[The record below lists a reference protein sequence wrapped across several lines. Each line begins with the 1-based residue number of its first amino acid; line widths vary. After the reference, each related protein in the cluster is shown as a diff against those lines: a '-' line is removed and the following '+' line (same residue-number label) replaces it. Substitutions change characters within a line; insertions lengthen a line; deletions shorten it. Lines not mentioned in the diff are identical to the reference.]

1 MSHTLQIPLKSSR
14 SRESG
19 FTLTELLG
27 ICAILGLLATIGIN
41 MATDLYEKARLA
53 RCLMEVR
60 GIQAAVWD
68 MSQEGEYIPDPV
80 QFWESAFPDGRRHG
94 PYYYIVDGDPN
105 KGHGNDLD
113 EVDEENPGA
122 SDPDK
127 KDIKF
132 VIFCEHDHK
141 HLCKYVYV
149 LDEEPPQLA
158 TEEND
163 PGYTAFIKWEYGG
176 PGAAVK

>member
-1 MSHTLQIPLKSSR
+1 MAQTLQTPRAIR
-14 SRESG
+14 REREGG

-27 ICAILGLLATIGIN
+27 ICAILGLLATIGVN
-41 MATDLYEKARLA
+41 MAVDLYEKARLA
-53 RCLMEVR
+53 RCMMEIR
-60 GIQAAVWD
+60 GIQTAVWD
-68 MSQEGEYIPDPV
+68 RSQEGRYIPDPV

-94 PYYYIVDGDPN
+94 PYYYIVDGDGN

-132 VIFCEHDHK
+132 VVFCEHDHK
-141 HLCKYVYV
+141 HLCKYVYA

-158 TEEND
+158 TEEDD
-163 PGYTAFIKWEYGG
+163 PGYQFFIQWEFGG

>member
-1 MSHTLQIPLKSSR
+1 MAIPLETPLNTGHNR
-14 SRESG
+14 DDG
-19 FTLTELLG
+19 FTLVELLG
-27 ICAILGLLATIGIN
+27 ICAILGLLATVGFN
-41 MATDLYEKARLA
+41 MGLELIEKARLA
-53 RCLMEVR
+53 KCLMEVR

-94 PYYYIVDGDPN
+94 PYFYIIDGDPN

-113 EVDEENPGA
+113 ELDEENPGK
-122 SDPDK
+122 SDPDE

-132 VIFCEHDHK
+132 VILCEHDHGR
-141 HLCKYVYV
+141 LCKYVYV

-163 PGYTAFIKWEYGG
+163 PGYDFFIQWEYGG